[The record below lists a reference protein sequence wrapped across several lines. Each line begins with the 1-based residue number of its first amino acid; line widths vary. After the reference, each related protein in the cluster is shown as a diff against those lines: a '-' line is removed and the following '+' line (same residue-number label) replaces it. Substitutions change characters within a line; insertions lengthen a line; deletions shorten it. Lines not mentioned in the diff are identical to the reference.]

1 MANPNQPGGTLP
13 FADVDRPMETQSQ
26 SFLHQPTQVLLGPS
40 VPYLQPLTT
49 MLEPFRFVIDYR
61 AYRLM
66 NQREQPYA
74 DELGRMHKLT
84 RKVNAL
90 FPNLA
95 KFDGTKPMKLL
106 SLLHSLVKAFNSL
119 GICEAVAVRLLAF
132 YLTGEASRFFDQQ
145 TSPGY
150 LYSGTPR
157 IFSWPNVIDA
167 LLKRY
172 MSDHVLHEAYQQV
185 TSISQAENEDE
196 SAYAARLSAAAQNC
210 NHVFNERTL
219 VHHYITGL
227 LPTTRDIVT
236 ERVRGLPIHEQS
248 DLSAV
253 RRVALAEVS
262 TYRARHKSYSQT
274 KSKNRHSTMYM
285 GEPSMMSYQPV
296 RPEIDDGNE
305 SAVHSLTVATSLD
318 EFLFIPDQGQ
328 NTSSSTT
335 DSEIDQLMNMPK
347 ESIPKLTEEQRKLAY
362 QVIPENTWHYECLGC
377 REKNHSLFQCRHL
390 DEDQRIY
397 FAYKYYLHKLQAQP
411 HLKKFYDSAEFVN
424 LVEEDGKTSLKPEEG
439 EEPKT
444 PDPDSWREKVDLSH
458 LEDEDL
464 RERVYSVLAKYKDM
478 WRPGKLG
485 CIKATEHRIELVKGT
500 KPIHQMPYRQGLPA
514 REKTIEIIQQMM
526 EQDVIEPCTSEWAS
540 PVVFAPKKD
549 GSTRFCVDYRRLNA
563 VTKPDVYPLPRM
575 DDCLDSLGD
584 AMIFTTLDANSGYW
598 QLPVAEEDRDKTT
611 FTTFAGTFRYKRM
624 PFGLRNA
631 PATFQR
637 ALDIILSGVRWQTC
651 LIYLDDVIIF
661 SKDIESHLKDVDE
674 VLRLLHQ
681 AGVTLKL
688 KKCSWFTKKV
698 HYLGHDITPGKL
710 AVAKA
715 PTDSFAKA
723 TFPTNITQLRSF
735 LGAANVY
742 RRFIRNYA
750 HVSKPL
756 TAMLCKDADVDWSS
770 PTDKQLEAFE
780 HLKSRL
786 TTPPILSLP
795 KKGRPF
801 MIDTDASKYQLGAAL
816 LQQQDE
822 EDPKD
827 WKLIGFY
834 SKTLNETEQRYS
846 TTELECYAVVWS
858 VLYLRPYIEGTHFKV
873 RTDHE
878 ALKWLMTL
886 TDPSGRLT
894 RWRLR
899 LAEFDYEITYR
910 PGRVH
915 QVPDALSRIETSG
928 VDKSPVDDEIPSF
941 DPTMV
946 VTRSQMA
953 ASQSMPPDSEGPTH
967 ASISG
972 NQDSGS
978 NHHEE
983 DDEVID
989 LLVWDG
995 ETPEETFDD
1004 DLDETADE
1012 PSDVFDFNNV
1022 FDEDGTQP
1030 RIADTPLP
1038 VTRAE
1043 VIDAQRTDDFCQ
1055 TVLARQSETKDS
1067 KFFED
1072 EGGILRRK
1080 NPHYPEYPQIVVP
1093 ASLRPRILSLAHYHK
1108 LAGHPGQSRMYY
1120 TMRQRFYWPHM
1131 AADIQS
1137 TVRNCHACAK
1147 NRIRLRK
1154 RSNPLKT
1161 FPATVPLRH
1170 VSIDILG
1177 ALKKTKQGNRWISG
1191 YD

>member
-1 MANPNQPGGTLP
+1 
-13 FADVDRPMETQSQ
+13 
-26 SFLHQPTQVLLGPS
+26 
-40 VPYLQPLTT
+40 
-49 MLEPFRFVIDYR
+49 
-61 AYRLM
+61 
-66 NQREQPYA
+66 
-74 DELGRMHKLT
+74 
-84 RKVNAL
+84 
-90 FPNLA
+90 
-95 KFDGTKPMKLL
+95 
-106 SLLHSLVKAFNSL
+106 
-119 GICEAVAVRLLAF
+119 
-132 YLTGEASRFFDQQ
+132 
-145 TSPGY
+145 
-150 LYSGTPR
+150 
-157 IFSWPNVIDA
+157 
-167 LLKRY
+167 
-172 MSDHVLHEAYQQV
+172 
-185 TSISQAENEDE
+185 
-196 SAYAARLSAAAQNC
+196 
-210 NHVFNERTL
+210 
-219 VHHYITGL
+219 
-227 LPTTRDIVT
+227 
-236 ERVRGLPIHEQS
+236 
-248 DLSAV
+248 
-253 RRVALAEVS
+253 
-262 TYRARHKSYSQT
+262 
-274 KSKNRHSTMYM
+274 
-285 GEPSMMSYQPV
+285 
-296 RPEIDDGNE
+296 
-305 SAVHSLTVATSLD
+305 
-318 EFLFIPDQGQ
+318 
-328 NTSSSTT
+328 
-335 DSEIDQLMNMPK
+335 
-347 ESIPKLTEEQRKLAY
+347 
-362 QVIPENTWHYECLGC
+362 
-377 REKNHSLFQCRHL
+377 
-390 DEDQRIY
+390 
-397 FAYKYYLHKLQAQP
+397 
-411 HLKKFYDSAEFVN
+411 
-424 LVEEDGKTSLKPEEG
+424 
-439 EEPKT
+439 
-444 PDPDSWREKVDLSH
+444 
-458 LEDEDL
+458 
-464 RERVYSVLAKYKDM
+464 
-478 WRPGKLG
+478 
-485 CIKATEHRIELVKGT
+485 
-500 KPIHQMPYRQGLPA
+500 MPYRQGLPA

-827 WKLIGFY
+827 WKPIGFY

-953 ASQSMPPDSEGPTH
+953 ASQSVPPDSEGPTH
-967 ASISG
+967 AGISG

-989 LLVWDG
+989 LPVWDG

-1080 NPHYPEYPQIVVP
+1080 NPHHPEYPQIVVP

-1154 RSNPLKT
+1154 RTNPLKT

-1177 ALKKTKQGNRWISG
+1177 ALKKTKRGNRWILVMTDRFTKLTQVVPMKKITAQHVAIAFVEHWVFKYGPPKTLLSDNG
-1191 YD
+1191 SNFASKLFQRMCSYIGVANMYTSTYHPQTNGQVERYNRTILAMLRNYVNEHQDDWDEYVTALTYAYNTSVHRSTGTTPFDLVLSHPPARFTLHYDVGEPRYDPNSKKSREDYIRRLEMAILKARDRLKKTQLRYKQDFDKRIRVSNRNILAGQYIYLDPRDGEKVHGKLGPIAEGPYRVLLNDKRTFVIQRGEVVERVNSDRVTYAPPPENAPPILRFEASTADILEKNIDGQTYLVDKLLEHSIHDDGSMHFLVKWIDYPEPSWQPRSDIPEELISRYFAKVRVEQGRTVATESA